1 MKSIA
6 QIKIPIMK
14 DQIKYFLVS
23 LPLWTIGLILF
34 YDHPFAALFGSIAA
48 ALLTYPSYAGMQK
61 KRDIRLQQLQFLDF
75 LQSLSA
81 SIESGRSMEEGME
94 ESLRR
99 LLDQKAKKTEFLRM
113 MEKTIADRKK
123 SREADIHLLEK
134 MADASVLDDLK
145 DFVRSYGIC
154 RRTGGDLEQA
164 IGLTCQVISEKMK
177 LHQELQVLSAQKR
190 MESRLISLM
199 PLMIL
204 LFLRMTSP
212 DYIAPLYDTGAGRMI
227 MTLSI
232 VTIGAGYYWTD
243 RIMEVRG

>member
-1 MKSIA
+1 MKSIG
-6 QIKIPIMK
+6 QIKNFIRG
-14 DQIKYFLVS
+14 DSIKYFLVS

-34 YDHPFAALFGSIAA
+34 YDHLFAALFGSIAA
-48 ALLTYPSYAGMQK
+48 SLLTYPSYAGMQK
-61 KRDIRLQQLQFLDF
+61 KRDIMLQQRQFLDF

-94 ESLRR
+94 ESLCR
-99 LLDQKAKKTEFLRM
+99 LLAQKAKQTDFLRM
-113 MEKTIADRKK
+113 MEKTITDRKK

-134 MADASVLDDLK
+134 MADESVLDDLK

-164 IGLTCQVISEKMK
+164 ISLTCQVISEKMK
-177 LHQELQVLSAQKR
+177 IQRELQVLSAQKR
-190 MESRLISLM
+190 MEARIISLM
-199 PLMIL
+199 PLMIII
-204 LFLRMTSP
+204 FLRLTSP

-232 VTIGAGYYWTD
+232 VTIGAGYYWSD

>member
-1 MKSIA
+1 MKSIS
-6 QIKIPIMK
+6 QMKISIRE

-34 YDHPFAALFGSIAA
+34 YDHPSAALFGSIAA
-48 ALLTYPSYAGMQK
+48 ALLTYPSYAGMQRK
-61 KRDIRLQQLQFLDF
+61 KDIMLQQRQLLHF
-75 LQSLSA
+75 LQSLSD

-94 ESLRR
+94 ESLCR
-99 LLDQKAKKTEFLRM
+99 LLAQKSKKTEFLRR
-113 MEKTIADRKK
+113 MEKTITDRKK

-134 MADASVLDDLK
+134 MADESVLDDLK

-177 LHQELQVLSAQKR
+177 LQQELQVLSAQKR
-190 MESRLISLM
+190 MEARLISLM

-204 LFLRMTSP
+204 LFLRLTSP

-232 VTIGAGYYWTD
+232 LTIGAGYYWTD

>member
-1 MKSIA
+1 MKSIGR
-6 QIKIPIMK
+6 IKIPIRGC
-14 DQIKYFLVS
+14 QIKYFLIS

-34 YDHPFAALFGSIAA
+34 YDHPSAALAGSIAA
-48 ALLTYPSYAGMQK
+48 ALLTYPSYAGMQRK
-61 KRDIRLQQLQFLDF
+61 KDIKLQQRQFLHF
-75 LQSLSA
+75 LQNLSA

-99 LLDQKAKKTEFLRM
+99 LLAQKAKKTDFLRG
-113 MEKTIADRKK
+113 MEKTITDRQE

-134 MADASVLDDLK
+134 IADESVLDDLK

-154 RRTGGDLEQA
+154 RRTGGDMEQA

-177 LHQELQVLSAQKR
+177 LQQELQVLSAQKR
-190 MESRLISLM
+190 MEARLISLM

-204 LFLRMTSP
+204 LFLRITSP

-232 VTIGAGYYWTD
+232 LTIGAGYYWTD
-243 RIMEVRG
+243 RIMEVKG